1 MAVIPKQPNLVVDS
15 YRLITFILILWPSF
29 LCPIGLF
36 SGVSVEF
43 EKFLGWFIHIW
54 TSNYGSIHIL
64 SCNFEFVEMV
74 PINYLSLNP
83 PAASNVLMLLGS
95 DNMYL
100 QLSGQGA
107 W

>member
-1 MAVIPKQPNLVVDS
+1 M
-15 YRLITFILILWPSF
+15 
-29 LCPIGLF
+29 
-36 SGVSVEF
+36 EF
-43 EKFLGWFIHIW
+43 EKVLEWFINIW

-74 PINYLSLNP
+74 PIDYLSLNP
-83 PAASNVLMLLGS
+83 TAASIVLLLLGS